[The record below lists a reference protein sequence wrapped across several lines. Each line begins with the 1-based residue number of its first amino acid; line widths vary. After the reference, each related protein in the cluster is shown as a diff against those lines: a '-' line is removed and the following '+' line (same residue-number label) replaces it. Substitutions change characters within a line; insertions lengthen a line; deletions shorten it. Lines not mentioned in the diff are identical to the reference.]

1 MRGAD
6 ENNKRYPSLLESS
19 DIDGGSSVA
28 VITYLRRILESLD
41 HPDMINLVLHYLL
54 HLPDPKSAPPPAEP
68 ESTEVSN
75 ARKRKSL
82 DLATMMA
89 ESTDLSAV
97 TPLLFNLVDLTL
109 ACLRSHSQQTI
120 RATLRLVSA
129 ILKRHHRYAVLTLLR
144 TERFAESGRRTSG
157 AHNQEVEFLM
167 SLAGSVGGQD
177 DFDDVFEN
185 TLQDA
190 MTRLESHP
198 CSLKLVAPKLSG
210 NTHDLLV
217 IHDSLPGAPPD
228 VAAHTLRP
236 DDPLLGAL
244 LDILETFFVNPVDTN
259 LAVTETVTDL
269 AICGYMGVE
278 GWLLRSPGS
287 YIYDEESEGAAETAG
302 EDVEGEE
309 QRARRRC
316 RRRPRWSEAELP
328 RIMTVLSRL
337 AEQVTQYREMIPRFD
352 ELLQQR
358 REAFQTADAAPG
370 PRETP
375 MEKEREREGR
385 AAAGTESPRPS
396 ALEGLAQRIL
406 GDLGS
411 SSRSGSPRRDR
422 GLGGAAAGAPR
433 EFPMGA
439 GERGVLVAGEA
450 EEAKAGKGAKGG
462 KDTAVSG
469 QVAAFAAVDQG
480 ILARRVGIPGVVP
493 FSLEGKGG
501 EQGEEEAEE
510 QKGGD
515 GGADTGAETAAGGEG
530 DGEQEEN
537 ASGEGEADGEAGG
550 RGEESEEETVSVS
563 HVLTNALIL
572 QSFLME
578 LAGLVQVR
586 AGLFNEVR
594 YV

>member
-1 MRGAD
+1 
-6 ENNKRYPSLLESS
+6 
-19 DIDGGSSVA
+19 
-28 VITYLRRILESLD
+28 
-41 HPDMINLVLHYLL
+41 MINLVLHYLL
-54 HLPDPKSAPPPAEP
+54 HLPDPKSAPPPQEP

-89 ESTDLSAV
+89 ESTDLSVV

-144 TERFAESGRRTSG
+144 TEAFDESGRRTSG

-177 DFDDVFEN
+177 DFDEVFEN

-198 CSLKLVAPKLSG
+198 CSLKLVAPKVST
-210 NTHDLLV
+210 NNHEPPV

-228 VAAHTLRP
+228 VASHTLRP

-278 GWLLRSPGS
+278 GWLLRAPAS
-287 YIYDEESEGAAETAG
+287 YIYEEDEAQTEAAGAGAD
-302 EDVEGEE
+302 EDPEGEK

-316 RRRPRWSEAELP
+316 RRRPKWSESELP
-328 RIMTVLSRL
+328 RILTVLSRL
-337 AEQVTQYREMIPRFD
+337 SEQVAQYREIIPRFD

-358 REAFQTADAAPG
+358 REAFQTADSAPG

-375 MEKEREREGR
+375 AEKEREGR
-385 AAAGTESPRPS
+385 AAGEESPRPS

-411 SSRSGSPRRDR
+411 ASRSGSPRRER
-422 GLGGAAAGAPR
+422 GLGGAAPGAPR
-433 EFPMGA
+433 EFPMGE
-439 GERGVLVAGEA
+439 GRGVVVAGEV
-450 EEAKAGKGAKGG
+450 EDGKLGKGDGKGKG
-462 KDTAVSG
+462 DRAVSG

-480 ILARRVGIPGVVP
+480 ILARRVGIPKKAVVP
-493 FSLEGKGG
+493 LSFEGKKGD
-501 EQGEEEAEE
+501 EQGSKEAEE

-515 GGADTGAETAAGGEG
+515 EGAGQESEARPETETAAEGEGEQQENVKDGEGQGEG
-530 DGEQEEN
+530 DGEQAGETAE
-537 ASGEGEADGEAGG
+537 GEG
-550 RGEESEEETVSVS
+550 EEETVSVS

-594 YV
+594 YT

>member
-1 MRGAD
+1 
-6 ENNKRYPSLLESS
+6 
-19 DIDGGSSVA
+19 
-28 VITYLRRILESLD
+28 
-41 HPDMINLVLHYLL
+41 MINLVLHYLL
-54 HLPDPKSAPPPAEP
+54 HLPDPKSAPPAEDA

-89 ESTDLSAV
+89 ESSDLSVV

-144 TERFAESGRRTSG
+144 TEGFDANGRRTSG

-167 SLAGSVGGQD
+167 SLAGSVGGQE
-177 DFDDVFEN
+177 DFDEVFEN

-198 CSLKLVAPKLSG
+198 CSLKLVAPKIST
-210 NTHDLLV
+210 NNHDLAA
-217 IHDSLPGAPPD
+217 IPDSLPGAPPD
-228 VAAHTLRP
+228 VAGHTLRP

-259 LAVTETVTDL
+259 LAVTETITDL

-278 GWLLRSPGS
+278 GWLLRAPAS
-287 YIYDEESEGAAETAG
+287 YVYDEEAETETPG
-302 EDVEGEE
+302 EDTEGEN
-309 QRARRRC
+309 QRSRKKC

-328 RIMTVLSRL
+328 RILTVLSLL
-337 AEQVTQYREMIPRFD
+337 AEQVSQYRDIIPRFD

-358 REAFQTADAAPG
+358 REAFQTADSAPR

-375 MEKEREREGR
+375 VPEKEREGR
-385 AAAGTESPRPS
+385 TGAGGAESPRPS

-411 SSRSGSPRRDR
+411 SSRSGSPRSDR
-422 GLGGAAAGAPR
+422 GLGGAAPGAPK
-433 EFPMGA
+433 EFPLSVEG
-439 GERGVLVAGEA
+439 RGQVVAGEGREGA
-450 EEAKAGKGAKGG
+450 EGKAGK
-462 KDTAVSG
+462 DVAVSG
-469 QVAAFAAVDQG
+469 QMAAFAAVDQG
-480 ILARRVGIPGVVP
+480 ILARRVGIPGRAVVP
-493 FSLEGKGG
+493 LSFEGKKGG
-501 EQGEEEAEE
+501 EEEEQGTKGSEE
-510 QKGGD
+510 QKEGGD
-515 GGADTGAETAAGGEG
+515 EGAEAVADAGAETAAGGEG
-530 DGEQEEN
+530 EGERQEN
-537 ASGEGEADGEAGG
+537 GEGGAEEAA
-550 RGEESEEETVSVS
+550 EETVSVS